1 MKTILV
7 TGATSGIGLE
17 SAVQLAE
24 EGHQLVLVG
33 RDPEKA
39 ERTLTDVRRR
49 AGSDRVDALLC
60 DFSSQSS
67 VRALAEEVLE
77 RYDRIDVLVNN
88 VGTVFDRRTE
98 TEDGIEATFAVNH
111 LGPFL
116 LTSLLR
122 DRIVASAP
130 ARIVNVSS
138 VGHYAG
144 TLDFDDLGYE
154 RGYFIMKAYSR
165 SKLAMVLYTRSLAAQ
180 LEGTGVTVN
189 ALHPGTVATDIWSGA
204 PWYARPVLAI
214 AKRLTMISAEEGGRH
229 ITYLATS
236 PEVEG
241 QTGLYFEDDKPK
253 RPAATALDQD
263 VAARLWQESERLVGL

>member
-17 SAVQLAE
+17 SAVQLAQ

-67 VRALAEEVLE
+67 VRALAEVVLE

-165 SKLAMVLYTRSLAAQ
+165 SKLAMVLYTRSLASQ

-204 PWYARPVLAI
+204 PWYARPFLAI

-253 RPAATALDQD
+253 KPAATALDED